1 MRLFLCEKPSQGKDI
16 GRILGATQRGE
27 GCLNASG
34 VTVTW
39 CIGHLV
45 EAAAP
50 EVYDAALKRWSLEQ
64 LPIIPQQWR
73 VEVKPKT
80 ATQFKVV
87 KALLA
92 KATQLVIATDADREG
107 ELIAREIID
116 LCGYRGPIERL
127 WLSALNDASIR
138 TALAKLR
145 PSAETLP
152 MYYSALA
159 RSRADWLVGMN
170 LSRLFTVLGRQAGY
184 DGVLSVGRV
193 QTPTL
198 KLVVDRDREIA
209 AFVSVPYWAI
219 DVSLSAGGQTFTAQ
233 WVAPDASTDDAG
245 RCLRQPVAQQAAQQI
260 RAAGSAQVVSVET
273 ERVREGPPLLF
284 DLGTLQEV
292 CSKQLGLDVQETLEI
307 AQALY
312 ETHKATTYP
321 RSDSGYLPESMFA
334 EVPTVLDSLLKT
346 DPTLAQIMGQ
356 LDRTQRSRAWN
367 DGKVTAH
374 HGIIPTLEPANL
386 SAMSEKERAL
396 YRLIRAHYLA
406 QFLPHHEFD
415 RTVADLSCG
424 QQKLVATGKQVVAR
438 GWRLVLAESER
449 EGSAD
454 EDGDAPVRTQVLPA
468 LRDGMACQ
476 VAGADIKALKT
487 MPPKPYTQ
495 GELVKAMK
503 GVAKLV
509 DDPRLKQKLKETT
522 GIGTEATRASTITGL
537 LDRGYLL
544 RKGRA
549 IRASDAAFTLID
561 AVPAAIADPG
571 MTAIWEQALDM
582 IEAGQMTLDTFIAK
596 QSAWVAQLVQEHR
609 GTTLSIALPPSPPC
623 PQCGTQMHQRAGR
636 NGALVHYAHLKDR
649 NLPKSAQLHT
659 ADGSCLWLHEMGF
672 PQSHVLP
679 QNALDLQYRGC
690 ALLHAVPRN
699 NDFLGLCVG
708 KVGAAVRHKTVI
720 GIIEGHFGI
729 GLGHDRVIVHLG

>member
-27 GCLNASG
+27 GCLSGSG
-34 VTVTW
+34 VTITW

-92 KATQLVIATDADREG
+92 KATHLVIATDADREG

-138 TALAKLR
+138 TALGKLR
-145 PSAETLP
+145 PSSDTLP

-170 LSRLFTVLGRQAGY
+170 LSRLFTLLGRQAGY

-209 AFVSVPYWAI
+209 AFKSAPFWAI
-219 DVSLSAGGQTFTAQ
+219 DVSLSTEGQAFSAQ
-233 WVAPDASTDDAG
+233 WVAPDGCTDDAG
-245 RCLRQPVAQQAAQQI
+245 RCLQQPVAQQAALQI
-260 RAAGSAQVVSVET
+260 RVADNTQVVSVET

-284 DLGTLQEV
+284 DLSTLQEV
-292 CSKQLGLDVQETLEI
+292 CSKQLGLDVQETLQI

-334 EVPTVLDSLLKT
+334 EVPAVLDSLLKT
-346 DPTLAQIMGQ
+346 DPSLRPIMSQ
-356 LDRTQRSRAWN
+356 LDRSQRSRAWN

-386 SAMSEKERAL
+386 SPLSEKELAV

-415 RTVADLSCG
+415 RTVAEFSCG
-424 QQKLVATGKQVVAR
+424 QQMLVATGKQVVVK
-438 GWRLVLAESER
+438 GWRLVLAEPQ
-449 EGSAD
+449 AD
-454 EDGDAPVRTQVLPA
+454 EDGDDAARSQVLPP
-468 LRDGMACQ
+468 LRGGLACQ
-476 VAGADIKALKT
+476 VAEVEIKALKT
-487 MPPKPYTQ
+487 MPLKPYTQ
-495 GELVKAMK
+495 GELVKSMK
-503 GVAKLV
+503 GIARFVT
-509 DDPRLKQKLKETT
+509 DPRLKQKLKDTT
-522 GIGTEATRASTITGL
+522 GIGTEATRANIISVLIA
-537 LDRGYLL
+537 RGYIVK
-544 RKGRA
+544 KGRS

-571 MTAIWEQALDM
+571 TTAVWEQALDM
-582 IEAGQMTLDTFIAK
+582 IEAGQLTLDVFLSKQAAWISQLIA
-596 QSAWVAQLVQEHR
+596 QYGSMS
-609 GTTLSIALPPSPPC
+609 LSIKLPHGPAC
-623 PQCGTQMHQRAGR
+623 PQCGAATRQRTGKSGPFWSCSRYPDCKGTLPVESGTPKRGASRSRSSGR
-636 NGALVHYAHLKDR
+636 KGA
-649 NLPKSAQLHT
+649 
-659 ADGSCLWLHEMGF
+659 
-672 PQSHVLP
+672 
-679 QNALDLQYRGC
+679 
-690 ALLHAVPRN
+690 
-699 NDFLGLCVG
+699 
-708 KVGAAVRHKTVI
+708 
-720 GIIEGHFGI
+720 
-729 GLGHDRVIVHLG
+729 

>member
-27 GCLNASG
+27 GCLNGSG

-73 VEVKPKT
+73 VEVKPQT

-87 KALLA
+87 KTLLA
-92 KATQLVIATDADREG
+92 KATHLVIATDADREG

-116 LCGYRGPIERL
+116 LCGYRGPIARL

-233 WVAPDASTDDAG
+233 WVAPDASTDAAG
-245 RCLRQPVAQQAAQQI
+245 RCLQQPVAQQAAQQI

-503 GVAKLV
+503 GVARFV
-509 DDPRLKQKLKETT
+509 TDPRLKQKLKDTT
-522 GIGTEATRASTITGL
+522 GIGTEATRANIISGL
-537 LDRGYLL
+537 IARGYIVK
-544 RKGRA
+544 KGRS
-549 IRASDAAFTLID
+549 IRASDAALTLID

-571 MTAIWEQALDM
+571 TTAVWEQALDM
-582 IEAGQMTLDTFIAK
+582 IEAGQLTLDVFIGK
-596 QSAWVAQLVQEHR
+596 QAAWISQLIAQY
-609 GTTLSIALPPSPPC
+609 GSTSLSIKVPQGPAC
-623 PQCGTQMHQRAGR
+623 PQCGAPTRQRTGKSGPFWSCSRYPDCKGTLPVETGTSKRGASRPRKSGR
-636 NGALVHYAHLKDR
+636 K
-649 NLPKSAQLHT
+649 
-659 ADGSCLWLHEMGF
+659 GS
-672 PQSHVLP
+672 
-679 QNALDLQYRGC
+679 
-690 ALLHAVPRN
+690 
-699 NDFLGLCVG
+699 
-708 KVGAAVRHKTVI
+708 
-720 GIIEGHFGI
+720 
-729 GLGHDRVIVHLG
+729 

>member
-16 GRILGATQRGE
+16 GRILGATQRGD
-27 GCLNASG
+27 GCFSGSG

-45 EAAAP
+45 EAAPP
-50 EVYDAALKRWSLEQ
+50 EVYDAALKRWSIEQ
-64 LPIIPQQWR
+64 LPIIPQHWR

-80 ATQFKVV
+80 AAQFKVV
-87 KALLA
+87 KALLS
-92 KATQLVIATDADREG
+92 KATHLVIATDADREG
-107 ELIAREIID
+107 ELIAREIVD
-116 LCGYRGPIERL
+116 LCGYKGPIERL

-138 TALAKLR
+138 AALGKLR

-159 RSRADWLVGMN
+159 RSRADWLMGMN

-184 DGVLSVGRV
+184 NGVLSVGRV

-209 AFVSVPYWAI
+209 AFVSVPFWAI
-219 DVSLSAGGQTFTAQ
+219 DVSLSSGGQAFTAQ
-233 WVAPDASTDDAG
+233 WEAPDACTDNAG
-245 RCLRQPVAQQAAQQI
+245 RCLQQPIAQQAAQQI
-260 RAAGSAQVVSVET
+260 RAAGSAQVASMET

-292 CSKQLGLDVQETLEI
+292 CSRQLGLDVQDTLEI

-346 DPTLAQIMGQ
+346 DPSLATIMGQ

-386 SAMSEKERAL
+386 SAMGEKELAV

-415 RTVADLSCG
+415 RTVANLSCG
-424 QQKLVATGKQVVAR
+424 GQNLVAMGKQVVVA
-438 GWRLVLAESER
+438 GWRQVLVEPQ
-449 EGSAD
+449 AD
-454 EDGDAPVRTQVLPA
+454 EDGNAAARSQVLPA
-468 LRDGMACQ
+468 LREGMACQ
-476 VAGADIKALKT
+476 VANVEVKALKT

-495 GELVKAMK
+495 GELVKSMK
-503 GVAKLV
+503 GAARFVT
-509 DDPRLKQKLKETT
+509 DPRLKQKLKDTT
-522 GIGTEATRASTITGL
+522 GIGTEATRANIISGLIT
-537 LDRGYLL
+537 RGYIVK
-544 RKGRA
+544 KGRS

-571 MTAIWEQALDM
+571 TTAVWEQALDM
-582 IEAGQMTLDTFIAK
+582 IEAGQLTLDVFIGK
-596 QSAWVAQLVQEHR
+596 QAAWISQLIAQHSSAP
-609 GTTLSIALPPSPPC
+609 LSIKVPQGPAC
-623 PQCGTQMHQRAGR
+623 PQCGAPTRQRSSKNGEFWSCSRYPDCKGTLPIESGTSKRGSPRPRR
-636 NGALVHYAHLKDR
+636 NSSKGA
-649 NLPKSAQLHT
+649 
-659 ADGSCLWLHEMGF
+659 
-672 PQSHVLP
+672 
-679 QNALDLQYRGC
+679 
-690 ALLHAVPRN
+690 
-699 NDFLGLCVG
+699 
-708 KVGAAVRHKTVI
+708 
-720 GIIEGHFGI
+720 
-729 GLGHDRVIVHLG
+729 

>member
-233 WVAPDASTDDAG
+233 WVAPDASTDDTG

-503 GVAKLV
+503 GVARFV
-509 DDPRLKQKLKETT
+509 TDPRLKQKLKDTT
-522 GIGTEATRASTITGL
+522 GIGTEATRANIISGL
-537 LDRGYLL
+537 IARGYIVK
-544 RKGRA
+544 KGRS

-571 MTAIWEQALDM
+571 TTAVWEQALDM
-582 IEAGQMTLDTFIAK
+582 IEGGQLTLDVFIGK
-596 QSAWVAQLVQEHR
+596 QAAWISQLIAQY
-609 GTTLSIALPPSPPC
+609 GSTSLSIKVPQGPAC
-623 PQCGTQMHQRAGR
+623 PQCGAPTRQRTGKSGPFWSCSRYPDCKGTLPVATGTSRRGASRPRRTSGGGR
-636 NGALVHYAHLKDR
+636 KGA
-649 NLPKSAQLHT
+649 
-659 ADGSCLWLHEMGF
+659 
-672 PQSHVLP
+672 
-679 QNALDLQYRGC
+679 
-690 ALLHAVPRN
+690 
-699 NDFLGLCVG
+699 
-708 KVGAAVRHKTVI
+708 
-720 GIIEGHFGI
+720 
-729 GLGHDRVIVHLG
+729 

>member
-27 GCLNASG
+27 GCLNGSG
-34 VTVTW
+34 VTITW

-50 EVYDAALKRWSLEQ
+50 EVYDAALKRWSLDQ

-92 KATQLVIATDADREG
+92 KATHLVIATDADREG

-138 TALAKLR
+138 TALGKLR
-145 PSAETLP
+145 PSSDTLP

-292 CSKQLGLDVQETLEI
+292 CSRQLGLDVQETLQI

-334 EVPTVLDSLLKT
+334 EVPAVLDSLLKT
-346 DPTLAQIMGQ
+346 DPSLRPIMSQ
-356 LDRTQRSRAWN
+356 LDRSQRSRAWN

-386 SAMSEKERAL
+386 SALSEKELAV

-406 QFLPHHEFD
+406 QFLPYHEFD
-415 RTVADLSCG
+415 RTVAEFSCG
-424 QQKLVATGKQVVAR
+424 RQTLVATGKQVVIK
-438 GWRLVLAESER
+438 GWRLVLAEPQ
-449 EGSAD
+449 AD
-454 EDGDAPVRTQVLPA
+454 EDCVDAARSQVLPP
-468 LRDGMACQ
+468 LREGLACQ
-476 VAGADIKALKT
+476 VAEAEIKALKT

-495 GELVKAMK
+495 GELVKSMK
-503 GVAKLV
+503 GIARFVT
-509 DDPRLKQKLKETT
+509 DPRLKQKLKDTT
-522 GIGTEATRASTITGL
+522 GIGTEATRANIISVLIA
-537 LDRGYLL
+537 RGYIVK
-544 RKGRA
+544 KGRS

-571 MTAIWEQALDM
+571 TTAVWEQALDM
-582 IEAGQMTLDTFIAK
+582 IEAGQLTLDVFLSKQATWISQLIA
-596 QSAWVAQLVQEHR
+596 QYGSMS
-609 GTTLSIALPPSPPC
+609 LSIKLPHGPAC
-623 PQCGTQMHQRAGR
+623 PQCGAATRQRTGKSGPFWSCSRYPDCKGTLPVESGPPKRGASRSRSSGR
-636 NGALVHYAHLKDR
+636 KGA
-649 NLPKSAQLHT
+649 
-659 ADGSCLWLHEMGF
+659 
-672 PQSHVLP
+672 
-679 QNALDLQYRGC
+679 
-690 ALLHAVPRN
+690 
-699 NDFLGLCVG
+699 
-708 KVGAAVRHKTVI
+708 
-720 GIIEGHFGI
+720 
-729 GLGHDRVIVHLG
+729 

>member
-27 GCLNASG
+27 GCLNGSG

-73 VEVKPKT
+73 VEVKPQT

-87 KALLA
+87 KTLLA
-92 KATQLVIATDADREG
+92 KATHLVIATDADREG

-116 LCGYRGPIERL
+116 LCGYRGPIARL

-245 RCLRQPVAQQAAQQI
+245 RCLQQPVAQQAAQQI

-346 DPTLAQIMGQ
+346 DPTLAPIMGQ
-356 LDRTQRSRAWN
+356 LDRAQRSRAWN
-367 DGKVTAH
+367 DSKVTAH

-386 SAMSEKERAL
+386 SAMSEKEQAV

-424 QQKLVATGKQVVAR
+424 QQKLVATGKQVVVK
-438 GWRLVLAESER
+438 GWLLVLAEPER

-454 EDGDAPVRTQVLPA
+454 EDGDAPRSQVLPA

-503 GVAKLV
+503 GVARFV
-509 DDPRLKQKLKETT
+509 TDPRLKQKLKDTT
-522 GIGTEATRASTITGL
+522 GIGTEATRANIISGL
-537 LDRGYLL
+537 IARGYIVK
-544 RKGRA
+544 KGRS
-549 IRASDAAFTLID
+549 IRASDAALTLID

-571 MTAIWEQALDM
+571 TTAVWEQALDM
-582 IEAGQMTLDTFIAK
+582 IEAGQLTLDVFIGK
-596 QSAWVAQLVQEHR
+596 QAAWISQLIAQY
-609 GTTLSIALPPSPPC
+609 GSTSLSIKVPQGPAC
-623 PQCGTQMHQRAGR
+623 PQCGAPTRQRTGKSGPFWSCSRYPDCKGTLPVETGTSKRGASRPRKSGR
-636 NGALVHYAHLKDR
+636 K
-649 NLPKSAQLHT
+649 
-659 ADGSCLWLHEMGF
+659 GS
-672 PQSHVLP
+672 
-679 QNALDLQYRGC
+679 
-690 ALLHAVPRN
+690 
-699 NDFLGLCVG
+699 
-708 KVGAAVRHKTVI
+708 
-720 GIIEGHFGI
+720 
-729 GLGHDRVIVHLG
+729 

>member
-27 GCLNASG
+27 GCLNGSG

-260 RAAGSAQVVSVET
+260 RAAGSVQVVSVET

-503 GVAKLV
+503 GVARFV
-509 DDPRLKQKLKETT
+509 TDPRLKQKLKDTT
-522 GIGTEATRASTITGL
+522 GIGTEATRANIISGL
-537 LDRGYLL
+537 IARGYIVK
-544 RKGRA
+544 KGRS

-571 MTAIWEQALDM
+571 TTAVWEQALDM
-582 IEAGQMTLDTFIAK
+582 IEGGQLTLDVFIGK
-596 QSAWVAQLVQEHR
+596 QAAWISQLIAQY
-609 GTTLSIALPPSPPC
+609 GSTSLSIKVPQGPAC
-623 PQCGTQMHQRAGR
+623 PQCGAPTRQRTGKSGPFWSCSRYPDCKGTLPVATGTSRRGASRPRRTSGGGR
-636 NGALVHYAHLKDR
+636 KGA
-649 NLPKSAQLHT
+649 
-659 ADGSCLWLHEMGF
+659 
-672 PQSHVLP
+672 
-679 QNALDLQYRGC
+679 
-690 ALLHAVPRN
+690 
-699 NDFLGLCVG
+699 
-708 KVGAAVRHKTVI
+708 
-720 GIIEGHFGI
+720 
-729 GLGHDRVIVHLG
+729 

>member
-1 MRLFLCEKPSQGKDI
+1 MRVFLCEKPSQGKDI
-16 GRILGATQRGE
+16 ARVLGAGQRSN
-27 GCLNASG
+27 GCYSG
-34 VTVTW
+34 AGVVVTW

-45 EAAAP
+45 EAVPP
-50 EVYDAALKRWSLEQ
+50 EGYGEQYKRWAIEQ
-64 LPIIPQQWR
+64 LPILPERWR
-73 VEVKPKT
+73 VEPKAAT
-80 ATQFKVV
+80 AAQFKVV
-87 KALLA
+87 QQLVA
-92 KATQLVIATDADREG
+92 KAGELVIATDADREG
-107 ELIAREIID
+107 EMIAREIID
-116 LCGYRGPIERL
+116 LCGYRGPIQRL

-138 TALAKLR
+138 KALGALK

-152 MYYSALA
+152 LYFSALA
-159 RSRADWLVGMN
+159 RSRADWLIGMN
-170 LSRLFTVLGRQAGY
+170 LSRLFTLLGRQAGY
-184 DGVLSVGRV
+184 TGVLSVGRV

-209 AFVSVPYWAI
+209 RFVSVPYWTV
-219 DVSLSAGGQTFTAQ
+219 DVLLVHAGQSFTAS
-233 WVAPDASTDDAG
+233 WMPPEGSTDAAD
-245 RCLRQPVAQQAAQQI
+245 RCLQQTVAQQAADRL
-260 RAAGSAQVVSVET
+260 RAVRDAQVVSVDT
-273 ERVREGPPLLF
+273 ERMREAPPLPF

-292 CSKQLGLDVQETLEI
+292 CSRQIGLEVQETLDI

-321 RSDSGYLPESMFA
+321 RSDSGYLPESMLA
-334 EVPTVLDSLLKT
+334 EVPAVLDALLAT
-346 DPTLAQIMGQ
+346 DPSLRPLIGQ
-356 LDRTQRSRAWN
+356 LDRNQRSRAWN

-386 SAMSEKERAL
+386 SAMNAKELAV

-415 RTVADLSCG
+415 RTVAQLACG
-424 QQKLVATGKQVVAR
+424 GQPLVAVGKQIAVI
-438 GWRLVLAESER
+438 GWRQVLATPEPDA
-449 EGSAD
+449 AD
-454 EDGDAPVRTQVLPA
+454 GVEAQRSQVLPPLA
-468 LRDGMACQ
+468 SGLRCGVEQ
-476 VAGADIKALKT
+476 VELKALKT
-487 MPPKPYTQ
+487 LPPKPYTQ

-544 RKGRA
+544 RKGRT
-549 IRASDAAFTLID
+549 IRASAAAFTLID

-636 NGALVHYAHLKDR
+636 NGAFWSCSRYPDCTGT
-649 NLPKSAQLHT
+649 LPLESLASKREA
-659 ADGSCLWLHEMGF
+659 
-672 PQSHVLP
+672 P
-679 QNALDLQYRGC
+679 RKRR
-690 ALLHAVPRN
+690 AVP
-699 NDFLGLCVG
+699 
-708 KVGAAVRHKTVI
+708 KTC
-720 GIIEGHFGI
+720 
-729 GLGHDRVIVHLG
+729 

>member
-503 GVAKLV
+503 GVARFV
-509 DDPRLKQKLKETT
+509 TDPRLKQKLKDTT
-522 GIGTEATRASTITGL
+522 GIGTEATRANIITGL
-537 LDRGYLL
+537 LTRGYLVK
-544 RKGRA
+544 KGRS
-549 IRASDAAFTLID
+549 IRASEAAFTLID

-571 MTAIWEQALDM
+571 TTAVWEQALDM
-582 IEAGQMTLDTFIAK
+582 IEAGQLTLDVFIGK
-596 QSAWVAQLVQEHR
+596 QAAWISQLIAQY
-609 GTTLSIALPPSPPC
+609 GSTSLSIKVPQGPTC
-623 PQCGTQMHQRAGR
+623 PQCGAPTRQRTGKSGPFWSCSRYPDCKGTLPVESGTSKRGASRPRRTSDSGR
-636 NGALVHYAHLKDR
+636 K
-649 NLPKSAQLHT
+649 
-659 ADGSCLWLHEMGF
+659 GS
-672 PQSHVLP
+672 
-679 QNALDLQYRGC
+679 
-690 ALLHAVPRN
+690 
-699 NDFLGLCVG
+699 
-708 KVGAAVRHKTVI
+708 
-720 GIIEGHFGI
+720 
-729 GLGHDRVIVHLG
+729 

>member
-27 GCLNASG
+27 GCLSGSG
-34 VTVTW
+34 VTITW

-92 KATQLVIATDADREG
+92 KATHLVIATDADREG

-138 TALAKLR
+138 TALGKLR
-145 PSAETLP
+145 PSSDTLP

-170 LSRLFTVLGRQAGY
+170 LSRLFTLLGRQAGY

-209 AFVSVPYWAI
+209 AFKSAPFWAI
-219 DVSLSAGGQTFTAQ
+219 DVSLSTEGQAFSAQ
-233 WVAPDASTDDAG
+233 WVAPDGCTDDAG
-245 RCLRQPVAQQAAQQI
+245 RCLQQPVAQQAALQI
-260 RAAGSAQVVSVET
+260 RVADNTQVVSVET

-284 DLGTLQEV
+284 DLSTLQEV
-292 CSKQLGLDVQETLEI
+292 CSKQLGLDVQETLQI

-334 EVPTVLDSLLKT
+334 EVPAVLDSLLKT
-346 DPTLAQIMGQ
+346 DLSLRPIMSQ
-356 LDRTQRSRAWN
+356 LDRSQRSRAWN

-386 SAMSEKERAL
+386 SPLSEKELAV

-415 RTVADLSCG
+415 RTVAEFSCG
-424 QQKLVATGKQVVAR
+424 QQMLVATGKQVVVK
-438 GWRLVLAESER
+438 GWRLVLAEPQ
-449 EGSAD
+449 AD
-454 EDGDAPVRTQVLPA
+454 EDGDDAARSQVLPP
-468 LRDGMACQ
+468 LRGGLACQ
-476 VAGADIKALKT
+476 VAEVEIKALKT

-495 GELVKAMK
+495 GELVKSMK
-503 GVAKLV
+503 GIARFVT
-509 DDPRLKQKLKETT
+509 DPRLKQKLKDTT
-522 GIGTEATRASTITGL
+522 GIGTEATRANIISVLIA
-537 LDRGYLL
+537 RGYIVK
-544 RKGRA
+544 KGRS

-571 MTAIWEQALDM
+571 TTAVWEQALDM
-582 IEAGQMTLDTFIAK
+582 IEAGQLTLDVFLSKQAAWISQLIA
-596 QSAWVAQLVQEHR
+596 QYGSMS
-609 GTTLSIALPPSPPC
+609 LSIKLPHGPAC
-623 PQCGTQMHQRAGR
+623 PQCGAATRQRTGKSGPFWSCSRYPDCKGTLPVESGTPKRGASRSRSSGR
-636 NGALVHYAHLKDR
+636 KGA
-649 NLPKSAQLHT
+649 
-659 ADGSCLWLHEMGF
+659 
-672 PQSHVLP
+672 
-679 QNALDLQYRGC
+679 
-690 ALLHAVPRN
+690 
-699 NDFLGLCVG
+699 
-708 KVGAAVRHKTVI
+708 
-720 GIIEGHFGI
+720 
-729 GLGHDRVIVHLG
+729 

>member
-27 GCLNASG
+27 GCLNGSG

-503 GVAKLV
+503 GVARFV
-509 DDPRLKQKLKETT
+509 TDPRLKQKLKDTT
-522 GIGTEATRASTITGL
+522 GIGTEATRANIIRGL
-537 LDRGYLL
+537 IARGYIVK
-544 RKGRA
+544 KGRS

-571 MTAIWEQALDM
+571 TTAVWEQALDM
-582 IEAGQMTLDTFIAK
+582 IEGGQLTLDVFIGK
-596 QSAWVAQLVQEHR
+596 QAAWISQLIAQY
-609 GTTLSIALPPSPPC
+609 GSTSLSIKVPQGPAC
-623 PQCGTQMHQRAGR
+623 PQCGAPTRQRTGKSGPFWSCSRYPDCKGTLPVATGTSRRGASRPRRTSGGGR
-636 NGALVHYAHLKDR
+636 KGA
-649 NLPKSAQLHT
+649 
-659 ADGSCLWLHEMGF
+659 
-672 PQSHVLP
+672 
-679 QNALDLQYRGC
+679 
-690 ALLHAVPRN
+690 
-699 NDFLGLCVG
+699 
-708 KVGAAVRHKTVI
+708 
-720 GIIEGHFGI
+720 
-729 GLGHDRVIVHLG
+729 

>member
-16 GRILGATQRGE
+16 GRNLGATQRGG
-27 GCLNASG
+27 GCLNGSG
-34 VTVTW
+34 VTITW

-92 KATQLVIATDADREG
+92 KATHLVIATDADREG

-138 TALAKLR
+138 TALSKLR
-145 PSAETLP
+145 PSSDTLP

-159 RSRADWLVGMN
+159 RSRADWLVGLN

-198 KLVVDRDREIA
+198 KLVVDRDREIT
-209 AFVSVPYWAI
+209 AFVSLPYWAI
-219 DVSLSAGGQTFTAQ
+219 DVSLSVGGQSFTAQ
-233 WVAPDASTDDAG
+233 WVAPDACTDDTG
-245 RCLRQPVAQQAAQQI
+245 RCLQQPVAQQAAQQI
-260 RAAGSAQVVSVET
+260 RAAGSVQVVSVET

-321 RSDSGYLPESMFA
+321 RSDSGYLPESMLA

-346 DPTLAQIMGQ
+346 DPTLGPIMGQ
-356 LDRTQRSRAWN
+356 LDRSQRSRAWN
-367 DGKVTAH
+367 DDKVTAH

-386 SAMSEKERAL
+386 SAMSEKERAVF
-396 YRLIRAHYLA
+396 RLIRAHYLA

-415 RTVADLSCG
+415 RTVAELSCG
-424 QQKLVATGKQVVAR
+424 QQKLVATGKQVVVK
-438 GWRLVLAESER
+438 GWRLVLDEPER

-454 EDGDAPVRTQVLPA
+454 KDADASARSQVLPA
-468 LRDGMACQ
+468 LREAMACQ
-476 VAGADIKALKT
+476 IAGADIKALKT

-503 GVAKLV
+503 GVARFV
-509 DDPRLKQKLKETT
+509 TDPRLKQKLKDTT
-522 GIGTEATRASTITGL
+522 GIGTEATRANIISGL
-537 LDRGYLL
+537 IARGYIVK
-544 RKGRA
+544 KGRA

-571 MTAIWEQALDM
+571 TTAVWEQALDM
-582 IEAGQMTLDTFIAK
+582 IEAGQLTLDVFISK
-596 QSAWVAQLVQEHR
+596 QAAWISQLIAQY
-609 GTTLSIALPPSPPC
+609 GSMSLSIKLAHGPAC
-623 PQCGTQMHQRAGR
+623 PQCGASTRQRTGKSGPFWSCSRYPDCKGTLPVESGPPKRGASRSRSSGR
-636 NGALVHYAHLKDR
+636 KGA
-649 NLPKSAQLHT
+649 
-659 ADGSCLWLHEMGF
+659 
-672 PQSHVLP
+672 
-679 QNALDLQYRGC
+679 
-690 ALLHAVPRN
+690 
-699 NDFLGLCVG
+699 
-708 KVGAAVRHKTVI
+708 
-720 GIIEGHFGI
+720 
-729 GLGHDRVIVHLG
+729 

>member
-503 GVAKLV
+503 GVARFV
-509 DDPRLKQKLKETT
+509 TDPRLKQKLKDTT
-522 GIGTEATRASTITGL
+522 GIGTEATRANIISGL
-537 LDRGYLL
+537 IARGYIVK
-544 RKGRA
+544 KGRS

-571 MTAIWEQALDM
+571 TTAVWEQALDM
-582 IEAGQMTLDTFIAK
+582 IEGGQLTLDVFIGK
-596 QSAWVAQLVQEHR
+596 QAAWISQLIAQY
-609 GTTLSIALPPSPPC
+609 GSTSLSIKVPQGPAC
-623 PQCGTQMHQRAGR
+623 PQCGAPTRKRTGKSGPFWSCSRYPDCKGTLPVESGTSKRGASRPRRSGR
-636 NGALVHYAHLKDR
+636 K
-649 NLPKSAQLHT
+649 
-659 ADGSCLWLHEMGF
+659 GS
-672 PQSHVLP
+672 
-679 QNALDLQYRGC
+679 
-690 ALLHAVPRN
+690 
-699 NDFLGLCVG
+699 
-708 KVGAAVRHKTVI
+708 
-720 GIIEGHFGI
+720 
-729 GLGHDRVIVHLG
+729 

>member
-16 GRILGATQRGE
+16 GRILGATRRGE
-27 GCLNASG
+27 GCLNGSG
-34 VTVTW
+34 ITITW

-73 VEVKPKT
+73 VEVKPKA

-92 KATQLVIATDADREG
+92 KATHLVIATDADREG

-138 TALAKLR
+138 TALGKLR
-145 PSAETLP
+145 PSSDTLP

-170 LSRLFTVLGRQAGY
+170 LSRLFTLLGRQAGY

-209 AFVSVPYWAI
+209 AFKSAPFWAI
-219 DVSLSAGGQTFTAQ
+219 DVSLSTEGQAFSAQ
-233 WVAPDASTDDAG
+233 WVAPDGCTDDAG
-245 RCLRQPVAQQAAQQI
+245 RCLQQPVAQQAAQQI
-260 RAAGSAQVVSVET
+260 RAAGSAQVVSVGT

-284 DLGTLQEV
+284 DLSTLQEV
-292 CSKQLGLDVQETLEI
+292 CSRQVGLDVQETLQI

-334 EVPTVLDSLLKT
+334 EVPAVLDSLLKT
-346 DPTLAQIMGQ
+346 DPSLRPIMSQ
-356 LDRTQRSRAWN
+356 LDRSQRSRAWN

-386 SAMSEKERAL
+386 SALSEKELAV

-415 RTVADLSCG
+415 RTVAEFSCG
-424 QQKLVATGKQVVAR
+424 QQMLAATGKQVVIK
-438 GWRLVLAESER
+438 GWRLVLVEPQ
-449 EGSAD
+449 AD
-454 EDGDAPVRTQVLPA
+454 EDGDAAARSQVLPP
-468 LRDGMACQ
+468 LREGLACQ
-476 VAGADIKALKT
+476 VAEVEIKALKT

-495 GELVKAMK
+495 GELVKSMK
-503 GVAKLV
+503 GVARFV
-509 DDPRLKQKLKETT
+509 TDPRQKQQLKDTT
-522 GIGTEATRASTITGL
+522 GIGTEATRANIISVLIA
-537 LDRGYLL
+537 RGYIVK
-544 RKGRA
+544 KGRS

-571 MTAIWEQALDM
+571 TTAVWEQALDM
-582 IEAGQMTLDTFIAK
+582 IEAGQLTLDVFLSKQATWISQLIA
-596 QSAWVAQLVQEHR
+596 QYGSMS
-609 GTTLSIALPPSPPC
+609 LSIKLPHGPAC
-623 PQCGTQMHQRAGR
+623 PQCGAPTRQRTGKSGPFWSCSR
-636 NGALVHYAHLKDR
+636 YPDCNGT
-649 NLPKSAQLHT
+649 LPVESGPPK
-659 ADGSCLWLHEMGF
+659 
-672 PQSHVLP
+672 
-679 QNALDLQYRGC
+679 RG
-690 ALLHAVPRN
+690 ASRSRSSSR
-699 NDFLGLCVG
+699 
-708 KVGAAVRHKTVI
+708 KGA
-720 GIIEGHFGI
+720 
-729 GLGHDRVIVHLG
+729 